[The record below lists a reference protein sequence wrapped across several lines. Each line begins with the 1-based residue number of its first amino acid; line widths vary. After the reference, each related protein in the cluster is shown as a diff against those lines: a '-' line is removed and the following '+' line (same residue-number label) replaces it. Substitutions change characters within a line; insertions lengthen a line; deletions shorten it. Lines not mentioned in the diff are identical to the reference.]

1 MERIALVGAGLI
13 GQAWA
18 IVFGRAG
25 HEVMLY
31 DAEPAALKRA
41 RDGIAARLADLEGF
55 RLVDDTHAI
64 LGRIGYATGLA

>member
-1 MERIALVGAGLI
+1 MERIALVGGGLI

-18 IVFGRAG
+18 IVFGRG

-41 RDGIAARLADLEGF
+41 QDAIALRLADLAGF
-55 RLVDDTHAI
+55 GLLDDPSALPGAAPGAI
-64 LGRIGYATGLA
+64 AG

>member
-1 MERIALVGAGLI
+1 MERNALVGGGLI

-41 RDGIAARLADLEGF
+41 RDAIALRLADLAGF
-55 RLVDDTHAI
+55 GLLDDPSALPVAAPGAI
-64 LGRIGYATGLA
+64 AG